1 MRTQQVIDRILAA
14 KTIDEIIIGAR
25 DRILSL
31 FDAQKIIIYAY
42 DAHRHEIFTRF
53 LKGSDIKEQRLPAG
67 SSNIPGFV
75 VSVMRTVCINDVYDA
90 SELAS
95 VHPSLGFDR
104 SWDESTGFRTTGMMS
119 VPVLFEK
126 EVLGALVITN
136 PKGKKGFS
144 RKEVDLLESIGRRIG
159 ICFKDKLQ
167 LSHPLRFA
175 YLLDNN
181 LISHDDLKKAMELS
195 RERKISGEII
205 LMDRYHISK
214 KDIGIC
220 LAHYFGCRFY
230 DFEDQVFV
238 TPENVKGINLDYLR
252 RVCWIPVAIEKNIL
266 VVAIDDPFNVKTA
279 EVRGL
284 VNTRN
289 IEFRVALATD
299 ILKAIDTIAK
309 GGMQKDG
316 SVSDILEE
324 LKIGSEEIGEEDETA
339 IREDAGV
346 IVRLV
351 HQLIIDGYN
360 AGASDIHIEPDKS
373 RKSTQIR
380 FRIDGQCL
388 PYQTLPLNY
397 NRELVSRIKILANL
411 DISEKRLPQDGK
423 IKFQYTNKAL
433 ELRIATIPTVMGE
446 NMVMRILASSKPL
459 PLSQLGLS
467 QLNLMLLEKIIQFP
481 YGIILVVGPTGS
493 GKTTSLHSV
502 LGHINT
508 PERKIWTAEDPVE
521 ITQQGLCQV
530 EVRPKI
536 KYTFAAAL
544 RSFLRADPDVIMI
557 GEMRDLET
565 AGIAVEASLTGHL
578 VLSTLHT
585 NSAPETV
592 TRLFDMGIDPF
603 NFADAL
609 LGILAQ
615 RLVRRLCEKCKVPY
629 HPTMAEFDFLVT
641 AYGGKEAFKELNIDY
656 SEGLKLYRSPGCN
669 ACNQAGYKG
678 RIALHELLT
687 ATPSIKQ
694 ILQKN
699 ATVNAIRQQAIKEG
713 MRSIHQ
719 DGIAKVFAGF
729 TDYRQVKMASI
740 TL

>member
-1 MRTQQVIDRILAA
+1 MKTQLPENPLNSPYLARTQQVIDRILAA
-14 KTIDEIIIGAR
+14 KTIDEIVIGAR

-31 FDAQKIIIYAY
+31 FDAQKIIIYVY
-42 DAHRHEIFTRF
+42 DALRHEIFTRF

-75 VSVMRTVCINDVYDA
+75 VSATRKVCIKDVYDV
-90 SELAS
+90 SELAAI
-95 VHPSLGFDR
+95 HPSLGFDR
-104 SWDESTGFRTTGMMS
+104 SWDESTGFRTTGMMA

-136 PKGKKGFS
+136 PRGSQGFS
-144 RKEVDLLESIGRRIG
+144 RKEEDLLESIGTRIG
-159 ICFKDKLQ
+159 ICFKDKMQ
-167 LSHPLRFA
+167 FSHPLRFA
-175 YLLDNN
+175 YLLDNR

-195 RERKISGEII
+195 RERKIPGEII
-205 LMDRYHISK
+205 LMDRYRISK
-214 KDIGIC
+214 KDIGTC

-230 DFEDQVFV
+230 DFEDQVFIP
-238 TPENVKGINLDYLR
+238 PENVKGINLDYLR
-252 RVCWIPVAIEKNIL
+252 RVCWIPVAVEKNVL
-266 VVAIDDPFNVKTA
+266 VVAIDDPLDVKTA

-299 ILKAIDTIAK
+299 ILKAIDTLAK
-309 GGMQKDG
+309 GGIQKDG
-316 SVSDILEE
+316 SVYDILEE
-324 LKIGSEEIGEEDETA
+324 LKIGGEEIGEEDDTA

-380 FRIDGQCL
+380 FRIDGQCV

-423 IKFQYTNKAL
+423 IKFQYTHKAL

-459 PLSQLGLS
+459 PLSKLGLS
-467 QLNLMLLEKIIQFP
+467 QQNLMRLEKIIQFP

-530 EVRPKI
+530 EVRSKI
-536 KYTFAAAL
+536 NYTFAAAL

-609 LGILAQ
+609 
-615 RLVRRLCEKCKVPY
+615 
-629 HPTMAEFDFLVT
+629 
-641 AYGGKEAFKELNIDY
+641 
-656 SEGLKLYRSPGCN
+656 
-669 ACNQAGYKG
+669 
-678 RIALHELLT
+678 
-687 ATPSIKQ
+687 
-694 ILQKN
+694 
-699 ATVNAIRQQAIKEG
+699 
-713 MRSIHQ
+713 
-719 DGIAKVFAGF
+719 
-729 TDYRQVKMASI
+729 
-740 TL
+740 